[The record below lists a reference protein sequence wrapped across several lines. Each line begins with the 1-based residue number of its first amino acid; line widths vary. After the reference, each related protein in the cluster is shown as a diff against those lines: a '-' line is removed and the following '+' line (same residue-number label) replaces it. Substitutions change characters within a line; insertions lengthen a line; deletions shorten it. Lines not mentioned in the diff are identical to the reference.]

1 MMLCYLEN
9 IGRIFLFYFWGI
21 VVVDDRILVIDFQKK
36 SVIFVKMVG
45 WGYIFQKYQG
55 IEMFFFRELNGLVF
69 NLCDWYVIVIDFC
82 FNCFYVV
89 FLFGRFFGMV
99 DIELDNEELCK
110 VDIFIFY
117 DFVLLLVI
125 VFFNGNVVIYRVLD
139 RQYVKF
145 VSFCFF

>member
-1 MMLCYLEN
+1 
-9 IGRIFLFYFWGI
+9 
-21 VVVDDRILVIDFQKK
+21 
-36 SVIFVKMVG
+36 
-45 WGYIFQKYQG
+45 
-55 IEMFFFRELNGLVF
+55 
-69 NLCDWYVIVIDFC
+69 
-82 FNCFYVV
+82 
-89 FLFGRFFGMV
+89 MV